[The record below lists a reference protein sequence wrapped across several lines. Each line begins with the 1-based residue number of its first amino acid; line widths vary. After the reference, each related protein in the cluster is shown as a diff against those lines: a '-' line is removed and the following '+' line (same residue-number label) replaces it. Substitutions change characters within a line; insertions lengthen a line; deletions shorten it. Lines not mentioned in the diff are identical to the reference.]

1 MWRGCCDLQGMDF
14 QTWIYRGVSFVDGPT
29 EAKLIQQLEKDKEY
43 DTQQLMGTRP
53 DGDRIKLNK

>member
-1 MWRGCCDLQGMDF
+1 MDF